1 MKILTQR
8 LLGAVAALFL
18 TTAGVW
24 AQTPTIDSNYRYVRG
39 ATMAFVRMTY
49 KANGATVTER
59 GVCVSET
66 TEPTVADIK
75 ANQETQLTKK
85 GPIYWLKELKPG
97 TKYYMRGYVITSGGQ
112 PVYGDP
118 MKFYTIPKGQIGLD
132 MRTSGDAPSNRIKAA
147 AETALYWWNN
157 LTEIK
162 DFRTSIGYNPGT
174 PTAECSYGGWMSVG
188 QNESY
193 QRCGTIMHELLHGVG
208 VIPWADTEWSRVG
221 RLRSGVN
228 GDGKGT
234 GQWLGDRVTEVL
246 TFLENT
252 ETHLSG
258 DYQHMWPY
266 GINGASED
274 DGSDFLY
281 IGNSL
286 VCQALGED
294 GLQHTGSCF
303 AEPYYSLRQ
312 EDDTKF
318 YIKNEMEGRGRYT
331 SFLTVDDNGSLQ
343 LKEMTS
349 EQALA
354 DDRAAWTTT
363 FTPSN
368 QFYQIRNVGTGRYIT
383 FSGSSFTT
391 VERTKATANE
401 NLQLMK
407 GRVDADGQR
416 GYWLIQPASNWEP
429 KCINAYANGNVNAQT
444 FNIANSAE
452 SQRWLILNEQQL
464 SEFETS
470 AVNNKKPEVA
480 SLLSQIS
487 NMLKVGHKEDVEGAD
502 SQLTTVISDLTTRA
516 NSATGISELISINNE
531 ALSAALTFLSQVT
544 VTDAAKPFTLTY
556 LIKNPGVDTDTEGWS
571 RSATVNYSCAEFY
584 QTIFDFN
591 QTLASMPVGTY
602 KLQVQAFQRPGTS
615 ADSYT
620 AYAAGTNN
628 VNATVYAGA
637 KSAKIA
643 HIASDAR
650 VISIGGGTEAQVSGH
665 YMPND
670 MEAASLY
677 FKKKLYENE
686 VYCSLSEAGDLKIGL
701 KASEMGTSYWVVL
714 DNFRL
719 SYYGKLS
726 EEQILG
732 IDRPQTDTTP
742 LRIFTLD
749 GRQLSPDTQLRPG
762 LYIINGR
769 KVAVK

>member
-1 MKILTQR
+1 MKKLWSLLLVAILVLSTCV
-8 LLGAVAALFL
+8 VASAEEVDFTNIPRNETLYWNGVQWGTPNNWNVLALSN
-18 TTAGVW
+18 TAW
-24 AQTPTIDSNYRYVRG
+24 
-39 ATMAFVRMTY
+39 
-49 KANGATVTER
+49 
-59 GVCVSET
+59 
-66 TEPTVADIK
+66 
-75 ANQETQLTKK
+75 
-85 GPIYWLKELKPG
+85 
-97 TKYYMRGYVITSGGQ
+97 
-112 PVYGDP
+112 PV
-118 MKFYTIPKGQIGLD
+118 
-132 MRTSGDAPSNRIKAA
+132 GDADRFLVY
-147 AETALYWWNN
+147 EALYMYNM
-157 LTEIK
+157 LTNQNEPLLADGDLVWEDVYNAVVKIK
-162 DFRTSIGYNPGT
+162 DNIHFSDGT
-174 PTAECSYGGWMSVG
+174 PMTAEDV
-188 QNESY
+188 
-193 QRCGTIMHELLHGVG
+193 
-208 VIPWADTEWSRVG
+208 
-221 RLRSGVN
+221 
-228 GDGKGT
+228 
-234 GQWLGDRVTEVL
+234 
-246 TFLENT
+246 
-252 ETHLSG
+252 
-258 DYQHMWPY
+258 
-266 GINGASED
+266 
-274 DGSDFLY
+274 
-281 IGNSL
+281 
-286 VCQALGED
+286 
-294 GLQHTGSCF
+294 
-303 AEPYYSLRQ
+303 
-312 EDDTKF
+312 
-318 YIKNEMEGRGRYT
+318 
-331 SFLTVDDNGSLQ
+331 
-343 LKEMTS
+343 
-349 EQALA
+349 
-354 DDRAAWTTT
+354 
-363 FTPSN
+363 
-368 QFYQIRNVGTGRYIT
+368 
-383 FSGSSFTT
+383 
-391 VERTKATANE
+391 
-401 NLQLMK
+401 
-407 GRVDADGQR
+407 
-416 GYWLIQPASNWEP
+416 
-429 KCINAYANGNVNAQT
+429 AYT

-516 NSATGISELISINNE
+516 NSATGISELIAINNE